1 LAGRLA
7 RDARFALY
15 RDALPSSAG
24 ACPDCPPRYEL
35 VAQVPYDPDAPLVDR
50 GLVFQ
55 YVETVAAGY
64 RYRYRVALRLVDGR
78 QGDPSETVEVTLD

>member
-1 LAGRLA
+1 
-7 RDARFALY
+7 
-15 RDALPSSAG
+15 
-24 ACPDCPPRYEL
+24 